1 MCFGRTTKEYPR
13 PSSNRNF
20 CKWSNLETMVRFY
33 PQNYRW
39 LNCKNKVIVILRKI
53 SEGVNSTNNEG
64 ELETKRSELCNSGP
78 CMHTEPI
85 CIFDH
90 IDSHGRVPCGTP
102 LSRAITMEPRF
113 KPCSQNALKETRF
126 DCEEMLAEVARL
138 TERDIDF
145 IYDR

>member
-1 MCFGRTTKEYPR
+1 MKQ
-13 PSSNRNF
+13 S
-20 CKWSNLETMVRFY
+20 
-33 PQNYRW
+33 
-39 LNCKNKVIVILRKI
+39 VILQKI
-53 SEGVNSTNNEG
+53 LIGINSTNSME
-64 ELETKRSELCNSGP
+64 ELKTERSKLRNSAIWP

-90 IDSHGRVPCGTP
+90 IDSHGRILFETP
-102 LSRAITMEPRF
+102 SPEAIIMESRF
-113 KPCSQNALKETRF
+113 KPCSRNASEETRF